1 MGSGQEGGQVMYAI
15 FNMIDGSRV
24 SGIYRSKSEAQS
36 DCDRKNSKGRIHIYD
51 VWEVDGTGQPW

>member
-1 MGSGQEGGQVMYAI
+1 MYAI

>member
-1 MGSGQEGGQVMYAI
+1 MYAI

-24 SGIYRSKSEAQS
+24 SGIYLNKYDAQA

-51 VWEVDGTGQPW
+51 VWEVDGTGSAW